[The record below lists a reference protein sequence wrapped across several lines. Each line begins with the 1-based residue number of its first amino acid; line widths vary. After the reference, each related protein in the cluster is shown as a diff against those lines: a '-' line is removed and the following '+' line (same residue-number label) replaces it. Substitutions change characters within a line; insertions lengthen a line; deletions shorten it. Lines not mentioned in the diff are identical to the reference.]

1 MKANF
6 GLSGRCSSSP
16 CPQRGWGL
24 CCADSIFGELLW
36 IFWNWK
42 MGLRKKCPQ
51 KWRGYCPTFKVVVQ
65 PQVFCL
71 RLDFTRNHTGKRN
84 PCLTYVY
91 IYIYVRTVYLCISL
105 FVYVYMIC
113 TYFFPHADRGY
124 QIIIPI
130 LYNFLSKRGSLE
142 GGGLCRGSLTWP
154 GALGVGHARSSRETW
169 KAWGCC
175 VFFGEV
181 HLPIHNTLEGR
192 WWIATTPNTWGGGTK
207 VGKVFQL
214 SM

>member
-71 RLDFTRNHTGKRN
+71 RLDFTRNHTGKRH

-91 IYIYVRTVYLCISL
+91 IYICTHSIFMYLSLCVCIYDLHIFFSPCWQRISNHHTYTIQLPLQTWFVGRWRPLPWKSYV
-105 FVYVYMIC
+105 
-113 TYFFPHADRGY
+113 
-124 QIIIPI
+124 
-130 LYNFLSKRGSLE
+130 
-142 GGGLCRGSLTWP
+142 
-154 GALGVGHARSSRETW
+154 ARC
-169 KAWGCC
+169 AWGGPCQ
-175 VFFGEV
+175 
-181 HLPIHNTLEGR
+181 
-192 WWIATTPNTWGGGTK
+192 K
-207 VGKVFQL
+207 Q
-214 SM
+214 